1 MTRVGSLLGSGLP
14 DAPVAAEVPMSGDLV
29 VVLVLL
35 VITIV
40 LFAIGRPRMD
50 AVAVLVIV
58 ALPLTGVLTVPET
71 LAGFADPNVILIA
84 ALFVVGEGL
93 SRTGVTYRLGD
104 WLSAHAGQSTPRL
117 IVLLMLSVAS
127 LGAVMSSTGV
137 VAIFI
142 PVVLSIAARTGLS
155 PRQLMMP
162 LSMAG
167 LMSGMLTLIATAPN
181 LVVDAELRRAGLEG
195 FGFFSVTP
203 FGLVILALG
212 IGYVLLARRFLGGPA
227 SVAGVSRRTFR
238 SLVADYAV
246 DTRTARYRVGNASP
260 LIGARLADVDLGT
273 ALSSVLGLE
282 RTRLLQG
289 TALITDRGAVVQ
301 RGDALILDL
310 SPPPAERRRL
320 DLERLEALGDF
331 FGSYARQVGMAEV
344 IVAPDS
350 VAQGRTIRELRFR
363 AEYGVTVLGVR
374 HAGRAAGAEFTDQ
387 RLRPGDTLLVT
398 GGWDAI
404 HRFRE
409 ESRDFAPMDLPAEG
423 DEVAPAAD
431 RAPFALLSLAVMIVL
446 MVTGIVPNVIAALLA
461 ALMMGLFRIIDMPS
475 AYRAIHWPTL
485 LLIAGML
492 PFAQA
497 LEVTGGID
505 LAADALLAAF
515 GGLGPQLVLA
525 GLFVTTA
532 VIGLFVSNT
541 ATAVLMAPVA
551 ITAADHLG
559 ASPAPFAMI
568 VMLAA
573 SSAFM
578 TPVSSPV
585 NTLVVEPGRYRFAD
599 FVRIGVPFTVIV
611 LIVSVVM
618 VPLLLPL

>member
-1 MTRVGSLLGSGLP
+1 
-14 DAPVAAEVPMSGDLV
+14 MSGDLIL
-29 VVLVLL
+29 VLVLL
-35 VITIV
+35 VVTIV

-50 AVAVLVIV
+50 VVAVLVIV

-104 WLSAHAGQSTPRL
+104 WLAAHAGRSTPRL
-117 IVLLMLSVAS
+117 IVLLMLSVAA

-181 LVVDAELRRAGLEG
+181 LVVDAELRRHGLDG

-203 FGLVILALG
+203 FGLVVLALG
-212 IGYVLLARRFLGGPA
+212 IGYILVARRFLGDD
-227 SVAGVSRRTFR
+227 AGAARRGRRSFR
-238 SLVADYAV
+238 SLIADYDV
-246 DTRTARYRVGNASP
+246 DSRTARYRVGPGSP
-260 LIGARLADVDLGT
+260 LVGHSLADADF
-273 ALSSVLGLE
+273 APSLSSVLGLE
-282 RTRLLQG
+282 RARFLRGTVLATRG
-289 TALITDRGAVVQ
+289 DTVVQ
-301 RGDALILDL
+301 RGDTLVLDI
-310 SPPPAERRRL
+310 SPSAADRRRL
-320 DLERLEALGDF
+320 DLERLDVAGGF
-331 FGSYARQVGMAEV
+331 FDAYARQVGMAEV
-344 IVAPDS
+344 IVTPDS
-350 VAQGRTIRELRFR
+350 VALGRTIRELRFR
-363 AEYGVTVLGVR
+363 TEYEVTVLGVR
-374 HAGRAAGAEFTDQ
+374 HAGHAAGEDFTDR
-387 RLRPGDTLLVT
+387 RLRAGDTLLVA
-398 GGWDAI
+398 GSWAAV

-409 ESRDFAPMDLPAEG
+409 EARDFAPMDLPAEG

-461 ALMMGLFRIIDMPS
+461 ALMMGLFRAIDMPS

-505 LAADALLAAF
+505 LAADALLSAF
-515 GGLGPQLVLA
+515 GGAGPSLVLA
-525 GLFVTTA
+525 ALFVTTA

-541 ATAVLMAPVA
+541 ATAVLMAPIA
-551 ITAADHLG
+551 ITAAEHLG
-559 ASPAPFAMI
+559 ASPYPFAMI
-568 VMLAA
+568 VVLAA

-585 NTLVVEPGRYRFAD
+585 NTLVVEPGRYRFGD
-599 FVRIGVPFTVIV
+599 FVRLGVPFTVVV

-618 VPLLLPL
+618 VPLVMPL

>member
-1 MTRVGSLLGSGLP
+1 
-14 DAPVAAEVPMSGDLV
+14 MSGELI
-29 VVLVLL
+29 LVLAL
-35 VITIV
+35 LAITIV

-50 AVAVLVIV
+50 VVAVLVIV
-58 ALPLTGVLTVPET
+58 TLPLTGVLTVPET

-104 WLSAHAGQSTPRL
+104 WLSAQAGKNTPRL
-117 IVLLMLSVAS
+117 IVLLMLSVAA

-181 LVVDAELRRAGLEG
+181 LVVDAELRRMGLDG

-212 IGYVLLARRFLGGPA
+212 IGYVLVARRFLGDDR
-227 SVAGVSRRTFR
+227 GVPGSERRTFR
-238 SLVADYAV
+238 SLIADYAV
-246 DTRTARYRVGNASP
+246 DGRTGRYRVGAASP
-260 LIGARLADVDLGT
+260 LIGRTLAKADL
-273 ALSSVLGLE
+273 APSLSSVLGLE
-282 RTRLLQG
+282 RTRFLRG
-289 TALITDRGAVVQ
+289 TTLTTAGETVVQ
-301 RGDALILDL
+301 RGDTIVLDIAP
-310 SPPPAERRRL
+310 SPAERRRL
-320 DLERLEALGDF
+320 DLERLDVVGDF
-331 FGSYARQVGMAEV
+331 FDSYARQVGMAEV
-344 IVAPDS
+344 IVTPDS
-350 VAQGRTIRELRFR
+350 RARGRSIRELHFR
-363 AEYGVTVLGVR
+363 TEYEVTVLGVR
-374 HAGRAAGAEFTDQ
+374 HAGHPAGEDFSDR

-398 GGWDAI
+398 GGWNQI

-409 ESRDFAPMDLPAEG
+409 EARDFAPMDLPTEG

-431 RAPFALLSLAVMIVL
+431 RAPFALLSVAVMIVM
-446 MVTGIVPNVIAALLA
+446 MVTGIVPNVIAALIA
-461 ALMMGLFRIIDMPS
+461 ALLMGLFRVIDMPS
-475 AYRAIHWPTL
+475 AYRSIHWPTL

-505 LAADALLAAF
+505 LAADALLNAF
-515 GGLGPQLVLA
+515 GGAGPALILA
-525 GLFVTTA
+525 ALFVTTA

-541 ATAVLMAPVA
+541 ATAVLMAPIA
-551 ITAADHLG
+551 ITAAEHLG
-559 ASPAPFAMI
+559 ASPYPFAMI

-585 NTLVVEPGRYRFAD
+585 NTLVVEPGRYRFGD
-599 FVRIGVPFTVIV
+599 FVRVGVPFTVLV

>member
-1 MTRVGSLLGSGLP
+1 
-14 DAPVAAEVPMSGDLV
+14 MSGELIL
-29 VVLVLL
+29 VLVLL
-35 VITIV
+35 VITIA

-50 AVAVLVIV
+50 VVAIMVIV

-104 WLSAHAGQSTPRL
+104 WLSVHAGRSTPRL
-117 IVLLMLSVAS
+117 IVLLMLSVAA

-181 LVVDAELRRAGLEG
+181 LVVDAELRRSGLGG

-212 IGYVLLARRFLGGPA
+212 IGYVLLARRFLGDA
-227 SVAGVSRRTFR
+227 SAGASGARRTFR
-238 SLVADYAV
+238 SLIADYAV
-246 DTRTARYRVGNASP
+246 DSRTARYRVGATSP
-260 LIGARLADVDLGT
+260 LIGSTLAT
-273 ALSSVLGLE
+273 AEFAPSASSVLGLE
-282 RTRLLQG
+282 RTRFLRG
-289 TALITDRGAVVQ
+289 TVLATSGQTVVE
-301 RGDALILDL
+301 RGDTLVLDI
-310 SPPPAERRRL
+310 SPSPAERRRL
-320 DLERLEALGDF
+320 GLERIDVIGDF
-331 FGSYARQVGMAEV
+331 FESYARQVGMAEV
-344 IVAPDS
+344 IVTPDS
-350 VAQGRTIRELRFR
+350 VAQGRSIRELRFR
-363 AEYGVTVLGVR
+363 TEYEVTVLGVR
-374 HAGRAAGAEFTDQ
+374 HAGHAAGEDFTDR
-387 RLRPGDTLLVT
+387 RLRAGDTLLVA
-398 GGWDAI
+398 GGWQAV

-409 ESRDFAPMDLPAEG
+409 QARDFAPMDLPAEG

-431 RAPFALLSLAVMIVL
+431 RAPFALVSLAVMIVL
-446 MVTGIVPNVIAALLA
+446 MVTGIVPNVIAALIA
-461 ALMMGLFRIIDMPS
+461 ALMMGLFRAIDMPS
-475 AYRAIHWPTL
+475 AYRSIHWPTL

-505 LAADALLAAF
+505 LAADALLNVF
-515 GGLGPQLVLA
+515 GGAGPTLILGA
-525 GLFVTTA
+525 LFVTTA

-551 ITAADHLG
+551 IAAAEHLG
-559 ASPAPFAMI
+559 ASPYPFAMI

-585 NTLVVEPGRYRFAD
+585 NTLVVEPGRYRFGD
-599 FVRIGVPFTVIV
+599 FLRLGVPFTVVV

-618 VPLLLPL
+618 VPLLLPLH